1 MTRRARAEAA
11 SGFTVLLVDDNA
23 DYLQATRL
31 LLEREGHNVLTATN
45 GVEALDILPKQRV
58 DLLLLDY
65 FMPGMTGE
73 QVVAELRK
81 FDPLVQ
87 VILQTG
93 YASERPP
100 RELLQRLNIQGYY
113 DKTEGPEQL
122 LLWTTVGLKAAE
134 TIQQLVKSRQAVEYI
149 LEKTPE
155 LHRIQSTDSL
165 SQEIVQQVTRLLSQ
179 FGGSPEATGAL
190 ATLDSD
196 ADLFVRTK
204 VGAHESGGKARA
216 LLDPAKLEALA
227 RALQEAQVKVGPD
240 GTIVPLRVGPLT
252 AGVVWVDEPST
263 GSQTVEFVRM
273 LANQAAVALQN
284 AQLYELATIDALTG
298 AHVRSFFEQTLVREL
313 AASLRGKQ
321 AVALVLIDID
331 GMKAINEKAGH
342 VAGDQALRAL
352 GKALRE
358 AIRAGDVVGRYEGDA
373 FAVVLRDP
381 TTVGPARLGARVHE
395 LLKDQKITTS
405 SGDVPLRASIGF
417 SLLEPPPQ
425 RNGGEGRK
433 PIGISYFQLVADLL
447 KGAALLALD
456 DARRSGGNTVKGSE
470 LVAWPND

>member
-1 MTRRARAEAA
+1 MTRRARVETA

-31 LLEREGHNVLTATN
+31 LLEREGHTVLTATN
-45 GVEALDILPKQRV
+45 GVEALGILPTQHV

-122 LLWTTVGLKAAE
+122 LLWTTVGLKAAQ
-134 TIQQLVKSRQAVEYI
+134 TIHELVKHRQAVEYI
-149 LEKTPE
+149 LEKTPD
-155 LHRIQSTDSL
+155 LHRIQSTDDL
-165 SQEIVQQVTRLLSQ
+165 SHEIVQQVTRLLAQ
-179 FGGSPEATGAL
+179 FGGSAEASGAL
-190 ATLDSD
+190 ATLDAD
-196 ADLFVRTK
+196 AELFVRTK
-204 VGAHESGGKARA
+204 VGTHEHGGKARSI
-216 LLDPAKLEALA
+216 LDQPKLDAIA
-227 RALQEAQVKVGPD
+227 RALQEAQVNEGPD

-252 AGVVWVDEPST
+252 AGVVWVDEPSV
-263 GSQTVEFVRM
+263 GRKTVEFVRM

-313 AASLRGKQ
+313 AASLRGRQ
-321 AVALVLIDID
+321 AVALVLIDVD
-331 GMKAINEKAGH
+331 GMKSINEKAGH

-352 GKALRE
+352 GKALRD
-358 AIRAGDVVGRYEGDA
+358 ATRAGDVVGRYEGDA

-395 LLKDQKITTS
+395 LLKDQKIATS
-405 SGDVPLRASIGF
+405 GGEVPLRASIGF
-417 SLLEPPPQ
+417 SMLEPPPQ
-425 RNGGEGRK
+425 REGEGRR

-456 DARRSGGNTVKGSE
+456 DARRSGGNMIRGAE
-470 LVAWPND
+470 PVAWPND

>member
-1 MTRRARAEAA
+1 MTRRSRAETA

-31 LLEREGHNVLTATN
+31 LLEREGHTVLTATN
-45 GVEALDILPKQRV
+45 GVEALGILPKQRV

-122 LLWTTVGLKAAE
+122 LLWTTVGLKAAQ
-134 TIQQLVKSRQAVEYI
+134 TIQQLVKHRQAVEFI
-149 LEKTPE
+149 LEKTPD
-155 LHRIQSTDSL
+155 LHRIQSTDDL
-165 SQEIVQQVTRLLSQ
+165 SREIVQQVTRLLAQ
-179 FGGSPEATGAL
+179 FGGSASATGAL
-190 ATLDSD
+190 ATLDAD
-196 ADLFVRTK
+196 AELFVRTQE
-204 VGAHESGGKARA
+204 GGGKARA
-216 LLDPAKLEALA
+216 LLEPAKLETLN
-227 RALQEAQVKVGPD
+227 RALQEAQVKVGPE

-252 AGVVWVDEPST
+252 AGVVWVDEPSS
-263 GSQTVEFVRM
+263 GNQTLEFIRM

-313 AASLRGKQ
+313 AASLRSRQ

-331 GMKAINEKAGH
+331 GMKSINEKAGH
-342 VAGDQALRAL
+342 IAGDQALRTL

-358 AIRAGDVVGRYEGDA
+358 ATRAGDVVGRYEGDA

-381 TTVGPARLGARVHE
+381 TTVGPARLGARVFE
-395 LLKDQKITTS
+395 LLKDQKIATS

-417 SLLEPPPQ
+417 ALLEPPPQ
-425 RNGGEGRK
+425 RDEARR

-456 DARRSGGNTVKGSE
+456 AARRSGGNIVHGADPV
-470 LVAWPND
+470 LWPND